1 MKNIVLTFFST
12 DLEDQFAAQSA
23 PDRAEN
29 DISSIGLRHALWK
42 MNERDNSVHNWFVD
56 FSIQG
61 ESSLS
66 WISMEMSSR
75 THLWVNW

>member
-1 MKNIVLTFFST
+1 
-12 DLEDQFAAQSA
+12 
-23 PDRAEN
+23 
-29 DISSIGLRHALWK
+29 

>member
-42 MNERDNSVHNWFVD
+42 MNERDNSVHN
-56 FSIQG
+56 
-61 ESSLS
+61 
-66 WISMEMSSR
+66 
-75 THLWVNW
+75 